1 MTNSLHE
8 TTTQIP
14 DRAILV
20 SLLTLEVRKGGID
33 PAYSMDELVQLALT
47 AGVEVM
53 DTLVQNRDKPDP
65 KWFIG
70 KGKLDELHIAIQDFD
85 VNTIIF
91 DQELSGAQVRNLE
104 DLLDVKIIDRT
115 QLILDIFAQRAK
127 TREGIIQVELAQL
140 SYLLPRLSGHGKNLS
155 RLGGGIGTRGPGES
169 KLETDRRHIRRRIG
183 ELKRQLEEVTRH
195 RKLHR
200 ERRKETGV
208 VQLALV
214 GYTNAGKSTLLKA
227 LTSADVYIEN
237 QLFATLDPTTRSLE
251 LPSGKEVVVTDTVG
265 FIQNLPHELVA
276 AFRATLEEVNE
287 ADLIL
292 HVVDASSPMRDDQME
307 VVQRILEQLG
317 AASTPQIVLFNKK
330 DMCSAERLQMLPS
343 GSGYLKVSAFNE
355 GDMLR
360 IREAVQQHL
369 SGGLMTFRI
378 PALRGDLASML
389 YRVGNVIERSIEE
402 EVIVYRVI
410 VHQKDYDKYGTEL
423 VPYRTSGGRDGELAP
438 NRTSGERDGE
448 LAPNRTN
455 GERSGVRSGEMD
467 KETL

>member
-1 MTNSLHE
+1 MTNSLYE
-8 TTTQIP
+8 TNTELP

-20 SLLTLEVRKGGID
+20 SLTTQEVKNGGVD

-47 AGVEVM
+47 AGVEVA

-70 KGKLDELHIAIQDFD
+70 KGKVDELHEAIQDFN
-85 VNTIIF
+85 VTTVIF

-104 DLLDVKIIDRT
+104 DILDVKIIDRT

-140 SYLLPRLSGHGKNLS
+140 TYLLPRLSGHGKNLS

-208 VQLALV
+208 VHLALV

-227 LTSADVYIEN
+227 LTAADVYIEN

-251 LPSGKEVVVTDTVG
+251 LPSGKEVIITDTVG
-265 FIQNLPHELVA
+265 FIQNLPHDLVA
-276 AFRATLEEVNE
+276 AFRATLEEANE

-292 HVVDASSPMRDDQME
+292 HVVDASSPMREDQME
-307 VVQRILEQLG
+307 IVQRILEQLG
-317 AASTPQIVLFNKK
+317 AGSTPQLVLFNKK
-330 DMCSAERLQMLPS
+330 DMCSPERLEMLPS
-343 GSGYLKVSAFNE
+343 GKGYLKVSAFDE
-355 GDMLR
+355 GDLLR

-369 SGGLMTFRI
+369 YGGTFTFRI
-378 PALRGDLASML
+378 PAQRGDLASLL
-389 YRVGNVIERSIEE
+389 YRVGNVIDRSIEE
-402 EVIVYRVI
+402 DVIVYRVI
-410 VHQKDYDKYGTEL
+410 LNQKDYEKYGSAL
-423 VPYRTSGGRDGELAP
+423 ASYRMEHNT
-438 NRTSGERDGE
+438 
-448 LAPNRTN
+448 
-455 GERSGVRSGEMD
+455 
-467 KETL
+467 

>member
-1 MTNSLHE
+1 MTNSLYE
-8 TTTQIP
+8 TNTELP

-20 SLLTLEVRKGGID
+20 SLTTQEVKNGGVD

-47 AGVEVM
+47 AGVEVA

-70 KGKLDELHIAIQDFD
+70 KGKVDELHEAIQDFN
-85 VNTIIF
+85 VTTVIF

-104 DLLDVKIIDRT
+104 DILDVKIIDRT

-140 SYLLPRLSGHGKNLS
+140 TYLLPRLSGHGKNLS

-208 VQLALV
+208 VHLALV

-227 LTSADVYIEN
+227 LTAADVYIEN

-251 LPSGKEVVVTDTVG
+251 LPSGKEVIITDTVG
-265 FIQNLPHELVA
+265 FIQNLPHDLVA
-276 AFRATLEEVNE
+276 AFRATLEEANE

-292 HVVDASSPMRDDQME
+292 HVVDASSPMREDQME
-307 VVQRILEQLG
+307 IVQRILEQLG
-317 AASTPQIVLFNKK
+317 AGSTPQLVLFNKK
-330 DMCSAERLQMLPS
+330 DMCSPERLEMLPS
-343 GSGYLKVSAFNE
+343 GKGFLKVSAFDE
-355 GDMLR
+355 GDLLR

-369 SGGLMTFRI
+369 YGGTFTFRI
-378 PALRGDLASML
+378 PAQRGDLASLL
-389 YRVGNVIERSIEE
+389 YRVGNVIDRSIEE
-402 EVIVYRVI
+402 DVIVYRVI
-410 VHQKDYDKYGTEL
+410 LNQKDYEKYGSAL
-423 VPYRTSGGRDGELAP
+423 APYRMEHGA
-438 NRTSGERDGE
+438 
-448 LAPNRTN
+448 
-455 GERSGVRSGEMD
+455 
-467 KETL
+467 